1 MHYTARAPRTRRQ
14 FLRRCLIVAGLA
26 WLAGT
31 GVVHAQLVE
40 AVKAGDRE
48 AVTALLRGGIDVDK
62 RSGDGST
69 ALLWASY
76 EDDLETVQALI
87 RAGADVNAANDL
99 GATPIWAASRNGSV
113 AMARTLLE
121 ANADPNAP
129 LLLGEAPIVTAA
141 RSGSAEIVEL
151 LLLKGAEVNARGA
164 RGQTPLMFAA
174 SQRHPEVVKVLLAHG
189 ADVNA
194 RSHVWGQVLAQPP
207 HSHVETMKDF
217 LMGGNTALM
226 FAVQSGDL
234 ESAKLLVAAGAD
246 VNKQSAWG
254 FTPLTVAVYADFG
267 SAFRVYEGDVLP
279 LNGERGIPGQDEFR
293 DLVYFLLD
301 AGADPNVGA
310 NRFTALHAA
319 ILRENEETV
328 RRLLDKGADPNLKI
342 GDWTPVE
349 RGNPADY
356 IHKSWVGATP
366 LWLAARF
373 STPEIVGL
381 LLERGA
387 DPKFEHEGISY
398 GGSPGGS
405 MSQPIPEKSTVLIAA
420 LRMAGRGNGWNLKAP
435 AFGGGAQVVVS
446 DEDKILDIVR
456 LLVGKVDINAVNHDG
471 KTAIVGALEAG
482 YDKVAELLAASG
494 ATMPAEPVQR
504 GRGGGRGR
512 GGP

>member
-1 MHYTARAPRTRRQ
+1 VFRLATLRA
-14 FLRRCLIVAGLA
+14 LITAGLA
-26 WLAGT
+26 LLV
-31 GVVHAQLVE
+31 GVSGARAQLVE
-40 AVKAGDRE
+40 AVKRGDRE
-48 AVTALLRGGIDVDK
+48 AVRALLAQGTNVDT
-62 RSGDGST
+62 RTGDGST

-76 EDDLETVQALI
+76 KDDVETARLLLL
-87 RAGADVNAANDL
+87 AGADVNAANDL
-99 GATPIWAASRNGSV
+99 GATPIWAASRNASLP
-113 AMARTLLE
+113 MARLLIE
-121 ANADPNAP
+121 AAANPNTP
-129 LLLGEAPIVTAA
+129 LLLGEAPIITAA

-151 LLLKGAEVNARGA
+151 LLSNGAEVNARGA

-174 SQRHPEVVKVLLAHG
+174 SQRHSNVVKVLLEHG
-189 ADVNA
+189 ADVHA
-194 RSHVWGQVLAQPP
+194 RSHVWSQVLAQPP
-207 HSHVETMKDF
+207 HSHEETMKDF

-234 ESAKLLVAAGAD
+234 ASAKLLVAAGAD
-246 VNKQSAWG
+246 VNGTSAWG
-254 FTPLTVAVYADFG
+254 FAPLTVAVYGNFG

-279 LNGERGIPGQDEFR
+279 LDGERGIPGQDEFPE
-293 DLVYFLLD
+293 LVKFLVE

-319 ILRENEETV
+319 ILRENEGTV
-328 RRLLDKGADPNLKI
+328 RLLLDHGADPNLPI

-373 STPEIVGL
+373 STPEIVGA

-387 DPKFEHEGISY
+387 DPNFVHHGISY

-405 MSQPIPEKSTVLIAA
+405 MSQPIEETSTVLIAA

-456 LLVGKVDINAVNHDG
+456 LLVGKVDVNAVDHNG

-482 YDKVAELLAASG
+482 YSNVAELLAANG
-494 ATMPAEPVQR
+494 AAMPAEPVQR
-504 GRGGGRGR
+504 GRGGRGR